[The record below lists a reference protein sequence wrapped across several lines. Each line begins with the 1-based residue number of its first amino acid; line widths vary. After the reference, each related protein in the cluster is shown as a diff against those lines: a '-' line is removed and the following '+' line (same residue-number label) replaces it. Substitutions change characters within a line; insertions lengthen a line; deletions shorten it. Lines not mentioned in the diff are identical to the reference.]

1 MALTN
6 RDRVG
11 KALEL
16 LREGLAPYVER
27 EVQEA
32 VRAGAVNM
40 ETVRRFAEDPLLKNK
55 LITEWDAASLL
66 KLMWESWNDVFRK
79 TLGFAERSLVSE
91 PREWRNQWAHQE
103 TFSSDDADRTLDSV
117 ERLHELFR
125 DYGPCLVLIDERVA
139 YADSYDEACTRYRGL
154 RCGQSLSLPD
164 TDPQGLLVKPEVARR
179 QIEQEQQ
186 TVPAPTGVTS
196 SAATGVTSYAGGES
210 SSPTPA
216 GAPSTTAAPL
226 KRFHGSVALS
236 PLRLG
241 AEAGRIAEEV
251 LAHLSSLPGAQ
262 VSVTLEIH
270 VTVPDGVPD
279 QVARVVTE
287 NCRTLRF
294 TSHGFERD

>member
-1 MALTN
+1 MTN

-55 LITEWDAASLL
+55 LIADWDAASLL
-66 KLMWESWNDVFRK
+66 KLMWESWNDVFRT

-91 PREWRNQWAHQE
+91 LREWRNRWAHQV
-103 TFSSDDADRTLDSV
+103 TFSSDDTDRALDSA

-139 YADSYDEACTRYRGL
+139 YADSYDHASKRYRGL
-154 RCGQSLSLPD
+154 RCGENISLSD
-164 TDPQGLLVKPEVARR
+164 SDPQGLLVKPEAAQR
-179 QIEQEQQ
+179 QIEAEQP
-186 TVPAPTGVTS
+186 TYPTTKGAAP
-196 SAATGVTSYAGGES
+196 SATAGGTALAGEEPT
-210 SSPTPA
+210 SPRPP
-216 GAPSTTAAPL
+216 GALDTTAALP

-241 AEAGRIAEEV
+241 SEAGRIAEEV
-251 LAHLSSLPGAQ
+251 LVHFSSLPGAQ

-279 QVARVVTE
+279 QVVRVVTE
-287 NCRTLRF
+287 NCRTLKF
-294 TSHGFERD
+294 TGHGFERD